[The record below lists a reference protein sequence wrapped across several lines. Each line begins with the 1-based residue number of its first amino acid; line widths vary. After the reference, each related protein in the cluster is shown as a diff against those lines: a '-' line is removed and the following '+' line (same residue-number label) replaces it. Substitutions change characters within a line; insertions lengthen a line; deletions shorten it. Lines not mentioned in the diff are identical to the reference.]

1 MAQVASIYTELTHYR
16 SAESIIKCDE
26 NNVRTIRASVKNKR
40 VWARAE
46 QEQSKRLNR
55 SFLIVLNKRYN
66 VNHIKS
72 DSRLLSLMDNHF
84 KEEWQNRS
92 VIERQRN
99 DSVRPYSCTWVPMES
114 H

>member
-26 NNVRTIRASVKNKR
+26 NNVRTIRASVRNKK

-55 SFLIVLNKRYN
+55 SFWIVLKERYN
-66 VNHIKS
+66 VNHSKS
-72 DSRLLSLMDNHF
+72 HSRLLSLMDNKF
-84 KEEWQNRS
+84 NEEW
-92 VIERQRN
+92 
-99 DSVRPYSCTWVPMES
+99 
-114 H
+114 